1 MKVDLTKTIPQVT
14 KDLDAGKKTD
24 RKQEGPSFAEQVKNA
39 LEVVNDLQVEAD
51 RITQQYFAGQVQDLH
66 QVMIAAEKAD
76 LALQLTV
83 QIRNKII
90 EAYKEIS
97 RMQI

>member
-1 MKVDLTKTIPQVT
+1 MKVDLTKPIPQVT
-14 KDLDAGKKTD
+14 KDLDTGKKTD